1 MKIVKNDAIKIS
13 LILLIWYSI
22 MTFVYNQKF
31 YSVYE
36 SIRYFPFHLV
46 ITIGYY
52 AVMSVCYKI
61 LFINDCE
68 KEYDE
73 LIKEIDEG
81 KQYFIKNNYKYI

>member
-13 LILLIWYSI
+13 FILIIWYLIL
-22 MTFVYNQKF
+22 TFLNNQKYYQF
-31 YSVYE
+31 YE
-36 SIRYFPFHLV
+36 SIKYFPFHLV
-46 ITIGYY
+46 VTVGYY

-73 LIKEIDEG
+73 LVKEIDQG